1 MILHL
6 PHASRHIPKAIRAQ
20 FVLDDH
26 ALGEELLRVT
36 DAFTDELFVCP
47 GACRVIS
54 EVSRLVVDV
63 ERFSHDRDE
72 PMSRVGQG
80 MIYTQTCLGEPLR
93 RALSEDERRLLK
105 SAYYVP
111 HHELLR
117 RAVLD
122 ELLAVGRALI
132 VDCHSFPSR
141 PLPCDENRDENRPDF
156 CIGTDAFHTPPGL
169 LQAVE
174 SAVRGNGYTIGVN
187 LPYSGTLVPSAYH
200 RKNPNVWSVMVE
212 VNRNLYMDEKAGT
225 KSPGFESVKDRIQ
238 AVLKELAAF
247 GTTAKGP
254 GCRDEKRQQTCGLT
268 KETHSDNP
276 GSGREGRLEILLEKY
291 K

>member
-1 MILHL
+1 MILHI
-6 PHASRHIPKAIRAQ
+6 PHASRNIPEAIRAQ
-20 FVLDDH
+20 FVLDDR
-26 ALGEELLRVT
+26 ALEEELLRVT
-36 DAFTDELFVCP
+36 DAFTDELFICP

-63 ERFSHDRDE
+63 ERFSRDRDE

-93 RALSEDERRLLK
+93 RALPDGERRLLK

-111 HHELLR
+111 HHEFLR

-122 ELLAVGRALI
+122 ELLAGGRALI

-141 PLPCDENRDENRPDF
+141 PQPCDERQDENRLDF

-174 SAVRGNGYTIGVN
+174 SALRGNGYSVGVN
-187 LPYSGTLVPSAYH
+187 SPYSGTLVPSAYH
-200 RKNPNVWSVMVE
+200 RKNPNVWSVMIE
-212 VNRNLYMDEKAGT
+212 VNRNLYMDEITGNKL
-225 KSPGFESVKDRIQ
+225 SGFHSVKERIQ
-238 AVLKELAAF
+238 SILKELAAF
-247 GTTAKGP
+247 GVTAKGP
-254 GCRDEKRQQTCGLT
+254 GNGVQ
-268 KETHSDNP
+268 
-276 GSGREGRLEILLEKY
+276 GRK
-291 K
+291 

>member
-1 MILHL
+1 
-6 PHASRHIPKAIRAQ
+6 
-20 FVLDDH
+20 
-26 ALGEELLRVT
+26 
-36 DAFTDELFVCP
+36 
-47 GACRVIS
+47 
-54 EVSRLVVDV
+54 
-63 ERFSHDRDE
+63 
-72 PMSRVGQG
+72 
-80 MIYTQTCLGEPLR
+80 
-93 RALSEDERRLLK
+93 
-105 SAYYVP
+105 
-111 HHELLR
+111 
-117 RAVLD
+117 
-122 ELLAVGRALI
+122 VGRALI

-238 AVLKELAAF
+238 AILKELAAF

-254 GCRDEKRQQTCGLT
+254 GTGVQGRDEAADL
-268 KETHSDNP
+268 
-276 GSGREGRLEILLEKY
+276 RLDKGDSLR
-291 K
+291 